1 MFVLT
6 ALQRMKVK
14 QQFIV
19 NVQCNVDIYEYL
31 RQHSDN
37 NARALVQ
44 IIMIIMK
51 KWTVFLLYV

>member
-37 NARALVQ
+37 ARALVQ